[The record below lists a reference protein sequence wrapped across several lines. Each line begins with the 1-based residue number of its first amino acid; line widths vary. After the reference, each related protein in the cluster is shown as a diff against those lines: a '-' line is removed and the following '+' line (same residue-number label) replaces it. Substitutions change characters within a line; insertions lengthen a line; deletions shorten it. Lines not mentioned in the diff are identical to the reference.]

1 MITRVAGQR
10 KAHKT
15 SPHFV
20 LAIVAIRG
28 CRFVAAAHNLGRVA
42 DEAANETDP

>member
-1 MITRVAGQR
+1 MITRDAGQR

-20 LAIVAIRG
+20 LAITIRG
-28 CRFVAAAHNLGRVA
+28 RRFFAAAHNLGRVA
-42 DEAANETDP
+42 DEAANQTDP